1 MERWKRWSPV
11 FIIAILL
18 VLVVILAYFNR
29 MTMSKNEQDMQ
40 NPVLV
45 VKIKGEEA
53 GRIDLEQMKTLGVME
68 FTTTLRTSTASPSD
82 HTYMGIPLENILS
95 YVVDD
100 FRERGVR
107 VVARAVDAYVVAY
120 DMDELSY
127 KDHLYLVFARDGERL
142 AGKSSG
148 GFGPLLLIAKQ
159 DQFGQRWCKYVTEVD
174 VQ

>member
-1 MERWKRWSPV
+1 
-11 FIIAILL
+11 
-18 VLVVILAYFNR
+18 
-29 MTMSKNEQDMQ
+29 
-40 NPVLV
+40 
-45 VKIKGEEA
+45 
-53 GRIDLEQMKTLGVME
+53 ME

-127 KDHLYLVFARDGERL
+127 KDHLYLVLPGTVNGLPENHP
-142 AGKSSG
+142 G
-148 GFGPLLLIAKQ
+148 GVWPLLLIANRINL
-159 DQFGQRWCKYVTEVD
+159 DSAGASM
-174 VQ
+174 